1 VIRFNQEDNVK
12 RKLFLL
18 TAIILSLSLFLSA
31 CGQKDIG
38 EAKAKEIGLAY
49 INKIFDVNETE
60 ATVQR
65 YVEECLPENDGA
77 VVTGDANIGTRVLY
91 DILVANNDSQP
102 LYEAWVVGSSGV
114 PVSVQQGEINIVLT
128 DAQKK
133 KANALFNEE
142 RNWGEKHEAAIAELK
157 AACIKLVEEK
167 FMVDSPVI
175 VAAPT
180 GEYQH
185 VATTT
190 TFFDSFYV
198 VLRDGTIYKIRMQWP
213 SMQVLGFSVEH
224 SS

>member
-1 VIRFNQEDNVK
+1 MK
-12 RKLFLL
+12 RNHFLL
-18 TAIILSLSLFLSA
+18 TAIILSLSLFLTA

-38 EAKAKEIGLAY
+38 EVKAKEIGLAY

-60 ATVQR
+60 AIVQR
-65 YVEECLPENDGA
+65 YVVECLPENDGA
-77 VVTGDANIGTRVLY
+77 VVTGDPNIGTRVLY

-102 LYEAWVVGSSGV
+102 LYEAWVVGASGV
-114 PVSVQQGEINIVLT
+114 PVSVQQGEINIILT

-142 RNWGEKHEAAIAELK
+142 RNWGEKHEAALTELK
-157 AACIKLVEEK
+157 EASIQWVREK
-167 FMVDSPVI
+167 IRPKSSVLLTS
-175 VAAPT
+175 PT
-180 GEYQH
+180 GDYQH
-185 VATTT
+185 TSTTT
-190 TFFDSFYV
+190 TFIDSFYV